1 MTEKNFRTI
10 YKPFG
15 PSIGQTLIPEDLVI
29 KINNY
34 IDELVKDEERAKKQN
49 VGKILAGNVSQEFDI
64 DPQFAMKC
72 GWMEFLSR
80 ECALWIKQATGKK
93 MTKFTL
99 IGSWVVR
106 QFQNEYNPLHYH
118 GGHISGVGYLKV
130 PKNLGGTFQED
141 KRNNNNGEIHLV
153 HGSKQFLSN
162 AIFKIKPKIGNF
174 YYFPNYLLHTVY
186 PFYSE
191 NEERRSISFNAK
203 IDVDIYDVYKSKV

>member
-1 MTEKNFRTI
+1 MTEKNFRTL
-10 YKPFG
+10 YRPFG
-15 PSIGQTLIPEDLVI
+15 PSIGKTSIPEDLTN

-34 IDELVKDEERAKKQN
+34 IDELIKDEERAKKQN
-49 VGKILAGNVSQEFDI
+49 VGKILAGNVSQEFELDLK
-64 DPQFAMKC
+64 FAKES
-72 GWMEFLSR
+72 GWIEFLGN
-80 ECALWIKQATGKK
+80 ECGQWIKASTGKK

-130 PKNLGGTFQED
+130 PKSLGGTFQED
-141 KRNNNNGEIHLV
+141 KKINNNGEIHLV
-153 HGSKQFLSN
+153 HGSRQFLSD
-162 AIFKIKPKIGNF
+162 AIFKIKPKVGNF

-191 NEERRSISFNAK
+191 NEERRSISFNAT
-203 IDVDIYDVYKSKV
+203 IDEDIYDVYK

>member
-1 MTEKNFRTI
+1 MTEKNFRTL
-10 YKPFG
+10 YRPFG
-15 PSIGQTLIPEDLVI
+15 PSIGQTSIPDDLVN

-34 IDELVKDEERAKKQN
+34 IDELIKDEERAKKQS

-72 GWMEFLSR
+72 GWMDFLGK
-80 ECALWIKQATGKK
+80 ECGLWIKESTGKK

-130 PKNLGGTFQED
+130 PKSLGGTFQED

-153 HGSKQFLSN
+153 HGSKQFLSD
-162 AIFKIKPKIGNF
+162 AIFKIKPKVGNF

-186 PFYSE
+186 PFYAE

-203 IDVDIYDVYKSKV
+203 IDEDIYDVYK

>member
-1 MTEKNFRTI
+1 MTEKNFRTL

-15 PSIGQTLIPEDLVI
+15 PSIGQTSIPENLI
-29 KINNY
+29 NKINNY
-34 IDELVKDEERAKKQN
+34 IDELIKDEEKAKKQS
-49 VGKILAGNVSQEFDI
+49 VGKILAGNVSQEFDL

-72 GWMEFLSR
+72 GWMEFLSK
-80 ECALWIKQATGKK
+80 ECALWVKEATGKK
-93 MTKFTL
+93 MTKFNL

-118 GGHISGVGYLKV
+118 GGHVSGVGYLKV
-130 PKNLGGTFQED
+130 PKSLGGTFQED
-141 KRNNNNGEIHLV
+141 KKINNNGEIHLV

-162 AIFKIKPKIGNF
+162 AIFKIKPKVGNF

-203 IDVDIYDVYKSKV
+203 IDDDIYDVYKSRV

>member
-1 MTEKNFRTI
+1 
-10 YKPFG
+10 
-15 PSIGQTLIPEDLVI
+15 
-29 KINNY
+29 
-34 IDELVKDEERAKKQN
+34 
-49 VGKILAGNVSQEFDI
+49 
-64 DPQFAMKC
+64 
-72 GWMEFLSR
+72 
-80 ECALWIKQATGKK
+80 

-130 PKNLGGTFQED
+130 PKSLGGTFQKD

-153 HGSKQFLSN
+153 HGSKQFLSDAN
-162 AIFKIKPKIGNF
+162 FKIKPKVGNF

-186 PFYSE
+186 PFYAE

-203 IDVDIYDVYKSKV
+203 IDEDIYDVYK

>member
-10 YKPFG
+10 YNPFG

-34 IDELVKDEERAKKQN
+34 IDELIKDDERAKKQS
-49 VGKILAGNVSQEFDI
+49 VGKILAGNVSQEFNI

-72 GWMEFLSR
+72 GWMKFLSS
-80 ECALWIKQATGKK
+80 ECGHWIKQATGKNMK
-93 MTKFTL
+93 KFTL

-153 HGSKQFLSN
+153 HGSRQFLSD
-162 AIFKIKPKIGNF
+162 AIFKIKPKVGNF
-174 YYFPNYLLHTVY
+174 YFFPNYLLHTVY
-186 PFYSE
+186 PFYAE
-191 NEERRSISFNAK
+191 NEERRSISFNAT
-203 IDVDIYDVYKSKV
+203 IDEEIYDVYK

>member
-10 YKPFG
+10 YKPYG

-34 IDELVKDEERAKKQN
+34 IDELIKDDERAKKQN
-49 VGKILAGNVSQEFDI
+49 VGKILAGNVSQEFELDLK
-64 DPQFAMKC
+64 FAKES
-72 GWMEFLSR
+72 GWIEFLGN
-80 ECALWIKQATGKK
+80 ECGQWIKASTGKK
-93 MTKFTL
+93 MTQFTL

-130 PKNLGGTFQED
+130 PKSLGGTFQED
-141 KRNNNNGEIHLV
+141 KKINNNGEIHLV
-153 HGSKQFLSN
+153 HGSKQFLSE
-162 AIFKIKPKIGNF
+162 AIFKIKPKVGNF

-186 PFYSE
+186 PFYAE
-191 NEERRSISFNAK
+191 NEERRSISFNAT
-203 IDVDIYDVYKSKV
+203 IDEEIYDVYK